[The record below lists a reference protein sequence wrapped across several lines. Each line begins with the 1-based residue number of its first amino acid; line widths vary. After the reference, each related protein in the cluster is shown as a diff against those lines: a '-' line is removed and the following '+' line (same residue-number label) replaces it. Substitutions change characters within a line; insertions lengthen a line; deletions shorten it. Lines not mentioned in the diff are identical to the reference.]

1 MAFFKRVRNAR
12 RRFCTAIVAAA
23 GSSTR
28 MGPGSN
34 KLMEYLGG
42 VPVLVWTLQ
51 ALDQANTVDAIV
63 ITSREED
70 ILTFSD
76 LCRTYGIRKPVKV
89 VRGGTNR
96 TESVLLA
103 ALEADSRTEL
113 LAVHDG
119 ARPLVTPDLI
129 DRVVM
134 KADRCNAAVP
144 VVPMKDTVKVVNDDH
159 IELTPDRSTLRA
171 VQTPQVFEATLL
183 KAALQAALEAD
194 APQTDDAAAVERLG
208 KLVYYVDGDDTNIKI
223 TTPVDRIIAEAILAE
238 RRH

>member
-1 MAFFKRVRNAR
+1 MAFLKKVRNAR
-12 RRFCTAIVAAA
+12 RRFCTAVVAAA

-28 MGPGSN
+28 MGAGN
-34 KLMEYLGG
+34 KLLDPLGG
-42 VPVLVWTLQ
+42 IPVLVWTLQ
-51 ALDQANTVDAIV
+51 ALDQSSSVDAIV
-63 ITSREED
+63 IAAREED

-76 LCRTYGIRKPVKV
+76 LCRTYGIHKPVKV

-103 ALEADSRTEL
+103 ALEADPRTEL
-113 LAVHDG
+113 LAVQDG
-119 ARPLVTPDLI
+119 ARPLVTPELI
-129 DRVVM
+129 DRIVM

-144 VVPMKDTVKVVNDDH
+144 VIPVKDTIKIIQEDH
-159 IELTPDRSTLRA
+159 IDSTPERSTLRA

-208 KLVYYVDGDDTNIKI
+208 KLVYYVDGEDTNIKI
-223 TTPVDRIIAEAILAE
+223 TTQIDRIIAEAILAE
-238 RRH
+238 RRR